1 MRAYYFGNFYL
12 SSIQQ
17 GIQAG
22 HVTHELFV
30 KYPDRHI
37 PASQGDRLWEW
48 AEHHKTMILLNGGMA
63 SRLMDTEHFL
73 KDEDNPYPWTS
84 FREEK
89 NALNGSIT
97 SVGIILPA
105 KIYVGAST
113 LRENKLPWSF
123 FAEKPSLQLNSPE
136 IHSTVAYT
144 RFEALLMYKLNEHK
158 LAT

>member
-84 FREEK
+84 C
-89 NALNGSIT
+89 LLYT
-97 SVGIILPA
+97 S
-105 KIYVGAST
+105 
-113 LRENKLPWSF
+113 
-123 FAEKPSLQLNSPE
+123 PSPRDKRQSRMP
-136 IHSTVAYT
+136 SSA
-144 RFEALLMYKLNEHK
+144 
-158 LAT
+158 